1 MDNEQKVIVACPKCG
16 QKLKCVL
23 GGAGTCP
30 KCGTR
35 VVFPEHMSQADPAL
49 NKEFFSQLV
58 KSKTNQYEEG
68 QEKPRKASKSRG
80 ILKKIIIGI
89 LVFAVIGGGVFAG
102 LKLKDSFFPSSTE
115 NQSDTKAGNETTES
129 KIQSESNSNNMEEDN
144 AAQPP
149 KQGQKVIQA
158 LSSANAITSCN

>member
-1 MDNEQKVIVACPKCG
+1 MENEQKVVVACPKCG

-89 LVFAVIGGGVFAG
+89 LVFAVIGCGVFAG
-102 LKLKDSFFPSSTE
+102 LKLKDRFFPSSTE
-115 NQSDTKAGNETTES
+115 NQSDTQIGNNIAE
-129 KIQSESNSNNMEEDN
+129 SESRPASNPN
-144 AAQPP
+144 Q
-149 KQGQKVIQA
+149 
-158 LSSANAITSCN
+158 